1 MTCKNGSQ
9 ATGESNFYEDGINK
23 WGKTMKQI
31 QRVLRGKGVQENRF
45 YAVQAFYAADSFAK
59 MELMMKKR
67 NMLHDKITST
77 RWIILRSTLIIY
89 IRIFQGQDQRST
101 RLM

>member
-1 MTCKNGSQ
+1 M
-9 ATGESNFYEDGINK
+9 
-23 WGKTMKQI
+23 
-31 QRVLRGKGVQENRF
+31 LRGKGVQENRL

-59 MELMMKKR
+59 MELMMKKGIL
-67 NMLHDKITST
+67 LHDKITST

-89 IRIFQGQDQRST
+89 IRIFQGQGERST